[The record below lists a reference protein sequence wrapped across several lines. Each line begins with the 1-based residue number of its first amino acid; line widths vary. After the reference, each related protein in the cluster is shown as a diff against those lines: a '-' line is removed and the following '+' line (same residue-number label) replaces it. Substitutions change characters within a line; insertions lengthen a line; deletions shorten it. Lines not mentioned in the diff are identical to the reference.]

1 MTHLR
6 HEKDKNKEK
15 KDILIN
21 NVRIFLDVRIL
32 FRFQKEIDDTTIK
45 DIINLF
51 SLKKESKAVKDRVIR
66 DIRSL
71 FEHEEENYQK
81 PVKVG
86 NFCSNNYFEYGSI
99 GDRNITLSIEEYIDK
114 FIPYL
119 KDIIKHL
126 EVKLMNSLKNFFN
139 HFFLYAK
146 LQTSMRGSDFVF
158 DCNHL
163 LHCKRNKINLN

>member
-32 FRFQKEIDDTTIK
+32 FRFQKEIDGTTIK

-51 SLKKESKAVKDRVIR
+51 SLKKESEAVKDRVIR

-71 FEHEEENYQK
+71 FEHEEENY
-81 PVKVG
+81 
-86 NFCSNNYFEYGSI
+86 
-99 GDRNITLSIEEYIDK
+99 
-114 FIPYL
+114 
-119 KDIIKHL
+119 
-126 EVKLMNSLKNFFN
+126 
-139 HFFLYAK
+139 
-146 LQTSMRGSDFVF
+146 
-158 DCNHL
+158 
-163 LHCKRNKINLN
+163 